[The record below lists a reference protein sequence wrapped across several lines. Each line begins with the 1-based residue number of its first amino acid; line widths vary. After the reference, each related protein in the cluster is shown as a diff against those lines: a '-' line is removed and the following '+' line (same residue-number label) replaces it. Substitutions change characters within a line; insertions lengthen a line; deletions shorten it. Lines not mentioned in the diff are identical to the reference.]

1 MGNKII
7 LDLDL
12 FKMIMDKELK
22 KLTGKTMKRFEI
34 SNDIQEIKKQVKD
47 LQYEWG
53 RDFYDMLE
61 TGKII
66 LDFSKSK
73 EGDTNGI

>member
-12 FKMIMDKELK
+12 FKFIVDKEMK
-22 KLTGKTMKRFEI
+22 KLTGKTMKRFEL
-34 SNDIQEIKKQVKD
+34 SNDVQEIKKQVKEI
-47 LQYEWG
+47 QYEWG
-53 RDFYDMLE
+53 RDFYNILE

-66 LDFSKSK
+66 IDFTKSK
-73 EGDTNGI
+73 EGEKNG